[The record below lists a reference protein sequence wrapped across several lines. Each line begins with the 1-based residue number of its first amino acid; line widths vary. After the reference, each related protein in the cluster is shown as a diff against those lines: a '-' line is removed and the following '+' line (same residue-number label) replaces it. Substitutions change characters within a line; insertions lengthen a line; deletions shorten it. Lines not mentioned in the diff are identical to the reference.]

1 MNLRIQITILFYLVS
16 ISGILYIKPSL
27 FYDSEN
33 NIKHFGTG
41 KDKTILPIYLAILL
55 LAVLSFYLG
64 HAVMILI

>member
-16 ISGILYIKPSL
+16 ISSILYIKPSL

-41 KDKTILPIYLAILL
+41 KDKTILPIFSNPI
-55 LAVLSFYLG
+55 VNCIIIF
-64 HAVMILI
+64 I

>member
-16 ISGILYIKPSL
+16 ISSILYIKPSL

-33 NIKHFGTG
+33 KIKHFGTG

-64 HAVMILI
+64 HAIMILI

>member
-1 MNLRIQITILFYLVS
+1 MNLRIQITILFYLIS
-16 ISGILYIKPSL
+16 ISGLLYAKPSL

-41 KDKTILPIYLAILL
+41 KDKTILPIYLAIILF
-55 LAVLSFYLG
+55 AVLSFYIG